1 MNTAYINI
9 NKQYKKLSIHFYQII
24 INILVILVSILI
36 HKIHFENVDLW
47 VI

>member
-1 MNTAYINI
+1 MNNTYNINI
-9 NKQYKKLSIHFYQII
+9 NKQYKNYQYLL
-24 INILVILVSILI
+24 ILISILI